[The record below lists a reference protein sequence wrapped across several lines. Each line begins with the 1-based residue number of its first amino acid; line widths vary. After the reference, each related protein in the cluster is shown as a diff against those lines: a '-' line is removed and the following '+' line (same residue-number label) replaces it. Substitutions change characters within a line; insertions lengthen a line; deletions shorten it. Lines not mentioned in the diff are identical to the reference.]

1 MDVDKYLLICEQL
14 GQEPDPTKMP
24 LELSEFPEEVQVAF
38 FMFSL
43 LSDDWDGTS
52 GTYMGKKWEPLDYY
66 FNLYDIDDKKVIAEE
81 WLLKPDFIP
90 AQVNKVGGF
99 ENNDLQFNSR
109 SVVVVATRLQ
119 NYNKFKEMLKKYAW
133 QTSGEWEV
141 DMKPEWLKLYK
152 ENNNAPLIINL
163 I

>member
-1 MDVDKYLLICEQL
+1 MTIQDANYLEYSTYVDYS
-14 GQEPDPTKMP
+14 EPKISFITG
-24 LELSEFPEEVQVAF
+24 EL
-38 FMFSL
+38 
-43 LSDDWDGTS
+43 
-52 GTYMGKKWEPLDYY
+52 
-66 FNLYDIDDKKVIAEE
+66 IDDKKVIAEE

-109 SVVVVATRLQ
+109 SVVIVATRLQ

-133 QTSGEWEV
+133 QTSGEWEL

-152 ENNNAPLIINL
+152 ENNNSPIIINL

>member
-1 MDVDKYLLICEQL
+1 MTIQDANYLEYSTYVDYNKTEISFI
-14 GQEPDPTKMP
+14 T
-24 LELSEFPEEVQVAF
+24 
-38 FMFSL
+38 
-43 LSDDWDGTS
+43 
-52 GTYMGKKWEPLDYY
+52 GKP
-66 FNLYDIDDKKVIAEE
+66 IDNTEVIAEE

-152 ENNNAPLIINL
+152 ENNNTPLIINL